1 MGENVAVKHVELQ
14 LRKWP
19 WILLAFCPCSLDRA
33 AGVSERLKHAHT
45 PRLSRYQNFQV
56 RFISSITKNYTLWT
70 QTLGWKSV
78 FVDLFLFYSLGTF
91 KCGYRFKRVVE
102 KVLILLTH
110 THTNKLWVLFFKCV
124 LLHFVLILSLEILL
138 TWNFTS
144 LEKTF
149 WEVHLFALLQ
159 RVSLASRL

>member
-1 MGENVAVKHVELQ
+1 MTLNSFG
-14 LRKWP
+14 
-19 WILLAFCPCSLDRA
+19 ILSLFPRQSSWCEWKA
-33 AGVSERLKHAHT
+33 QTCTHSKVVTISEF
-45 PRLSRYQNFQV
+45 S
-56 RFISSITKNYTLWT
+56 SSIHFQYNKKLYSVNTN
-70 QTLGWKSV
+70 LGLKIC
-78 FVDLFLFYSLGTF
+78 FYFIAWVRSNADIG
-91 KCGYRFKRVVE
+91 FKRVVE

-110 THTNKLWVLFFKCV
+110 THTHTNKLWVLFFKCV
-124 LLHFVLILSLEILL
+124 PLHFVLILSLEILL